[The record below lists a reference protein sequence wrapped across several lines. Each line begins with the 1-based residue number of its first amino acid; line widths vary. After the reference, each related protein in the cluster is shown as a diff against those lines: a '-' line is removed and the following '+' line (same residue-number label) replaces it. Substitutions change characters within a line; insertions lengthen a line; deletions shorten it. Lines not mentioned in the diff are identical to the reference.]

1 MRAPAAPFPDDRQR
15 QSLQRFQQA
24 LSRGT
29 GGSPLRVAAIP
40 PGQPCVG
47 SGQALADDKFQPRQ
61 HPPQQCRELDGTH
74 RQTARRRMGA
84 DPAEHAGD
92 EEPLQKNEEIED
104 ILLGVTYTGRT
115 PACQCRA
122 SVSSYHL
129 HPRPRCSL
137 HSCGLQVGTWI
148 CFSREVP
155 LFPWFQLEYGGML
168 L

>member
-47 SGQALADDKFQPRQ
+47 GGQALADDKFQPRQ
-61 HPPQQCRELDGTH
+61 HPPQQCREPDGTH
-74 RQTARRRMGA
+74 RQTTRRRMGA
-84 DPAEHAGD
+84 DPAEHAG
-92 EEPLQKNEEIED
+92 EQEPLQKMKRS
-104 ILLGVTYTGRT
+104 RT
-115 PACQCRA
+115 SCLWSPIPAAPQHGQCRA

-129 HPRPRCSL
+129 HPRPRRSL
-137 HSCGLQVGTWI
+137 HSCGLQVDTWI
-148 CFSREVP
+148 CFSMEVP